1 MGDELKRIKD
11 ALRKLRFILNR
22 QQKVYGVLIFIM
34 SLLAALFETLGVSA
48 ILPLIEAAFS
58 TDTLVQ
64 KPYVVPF
71 IRIFHLKSNT
81 QIIIVLCIGIAII
94 YVLKNGYAVFYAWA
108 SAKYAQ
114 KIRRELAISML
125 EAYMEQG
132 YSFFVENNT
141 AKLSRGMGSDVG
153 CVQTIIAQIF
163 VFIAK
168 SLTIICISAFVIIQ
182 APAMSLFLFAL
193 ICCCFLLV
201 QVIFRKPMKKYGVL
215 SRDYSCRAQQVSL
228 EALQGSKEV
237 LVTGRQK
244 YFINE
249 YLQSLIN
256 YNKAELQ
263 LSVASSAPASII
275 EVVCVIGLIFSIGIQ
290 IVNAN
295 DTGALLTQLAAV
307 AVAAF
312 RIFPALGTV
321 LSCVNAIIFS
331 TPGLNAQYEMHQ
343 IIRASDA
350 QNVAT
355 SSEGENKYGDISF
368 QNEIRL
374 SHVSFGYSRSSE
386 RVIDDLSMTIKKGES
401 IGFIGS
407 SGAGKTTLS
416 DIILALYKPQSGAV
430 LMDGIN
436 IEDLGSAWH
445 RVVGYVPQSIYMTD
459 STIRKNVAFGISD
472 EEIDDKKVWKALE
485 MAQMRQFIETL
496 PDQINTKVGEWGVQ
510 LSGGQRQRIAIA
522 RALYTDP
529 DIIILDEATAAL
541 DTETE
546 SAVME
551 SIEMLKGIKTLIIVA
566 HRLSTIAKCDEIYE
580 ISNGKAIKRNKE
592 DVLNKR

>member
-1 MGDELKRIKD
+1 MSNELKRVKD
-11 ALRKLRFILNR
+11 ALYKLRFILSK
-22 QQKVYGVLIFIM
+22 QQKMYGVLIFIM
-34 SLLAALFETLGVSA
+34 SLLAAFFETLGVSA

-58 TDTLVQ
+58 TDELVQ
-64 KPYVVPF
+64 KPYVAPF
-71 IRIFHLKSNT
+71 IKFFHLKSDV

-94 YVLKNGYAVFYAWA
+94 YVLKNVYSVFYAWA

-125 EAYMEQG
+125 TAYMKQG

-153 CVQTIIAQIF
+153 CVQSIIAQIF
-163 VFIAK
+163 VFISK
-168 SLTIICISAFVIIQ
+168 VLTIISISAFVIIQ
-182 APAMSLFLFAL
+182 APVMSLFLLAL
-193 ICCCFLLV
+193 VCFCFLLV
-201 QVIFRKPMKKYGVL
+201 QIIFRKPMKKYGAL
-215 SRDYSCRAQQVSL
+215 SRDYACRAQQVSL

-249 YLQSLIN
+249 YLQGLID
-256 YNKAELQ
+256 YNKAEIQ
-263 LSVASSAPASII
+263 LSVASSAPANII
-275 EVVCVIGLIFSIGIQ
+275 EVVCAIGLIFSIGIQ
-290 IVNAN
+290 IVNTN
-295 DTGALLTQLAAV
+295 ETGDLLTQLAAV

-312 RIFPALGTV
+312 RIFPALGIA
-321 LSCVNAIIFS
+321 LSSVNTIIYN

-343 IIRASDA
+343 IIKEDDA
-350 QNVAT
+350 QKMV
-355 SSEGENKYGDISF
+355 SVSDKGNKYSDVSF
-368 QNEIRL
+368 QSEIRL
-374 SHVSFGYSRSSE
+374 SHVSFGYSRSRE
-386 RVIDDLSMTIKKGES
+386 RVIDDLSMIIKKGES
-401 IGFIGS
+401 VGFIGA

-416 DIILALYKPQSGAV
+416 DIILALYKPQSGVV

-436 IEDLGSAWH
+436 IEDLGSVWH
-445 RVVGYVPQSIYMTD
+445 RIVGYVPQNIYMTD

-472 EEIDDKKVWKALE
+472 EEIDDEKVWKALE
-485 MAQMRQFIETL
+485 MAQMRQFVETL

-522 RALYTDP
+522 RALYVNP

-551 SIEMLKGIKTLIIVA
+551 SIEMLKGVKTLIIVA

-592 DVLNKR
+592 DVLK